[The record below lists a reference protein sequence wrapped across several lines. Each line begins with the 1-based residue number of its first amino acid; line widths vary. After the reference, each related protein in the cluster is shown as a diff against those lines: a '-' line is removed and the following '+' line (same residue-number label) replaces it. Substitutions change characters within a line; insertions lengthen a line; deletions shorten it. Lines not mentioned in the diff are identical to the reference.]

1 MGESERRDAMVSEQ
15 LERRDISDA
24 RVLAAM
30 RRVPRH
36 EFAPE
41 SVRARA
47 YDDGPLL
54 IGSGQTLSQP
64 YMVALMTQLAVAP
77 DARRALDV
85 GGGSGY
91 QAAVLAE
98 LVEEVDSVERLPE
111 LASQARERL
120 ARLGYSRG
128 RVHCA
133 DGYEGWPAG
142 APYDAIIVACAAP
155 SVPDALVAQLAPGGR
170 LVIPLGQ
177 AFPQTL
183 TVLEK
188 DERGRIERRSRGA
201 VLFVPMLPGRPT
213 GLGPV

>member
-1 MGESERRDAMVSEQ
+1 MVSEQ

-41 SVRARA
+41 ELRDRA
-47 YDDGPLL
+47 YNDGPLP

-64 YMVALMTQLAVAP
+64 YMVAMMTQLAVAP

-98 LVEEVDSVERLPE
+98 LVDEVDSVERRPE
-111 LASQARERL
+111 LAERARERL
-120 ARLGYSRG
+120 ARLGYD
-128 RVHCA
+128 RVRVQCA
-133 DGYEGWPAG
+133 DGYDGWPAG
-142 APYDAIIVACAAP
+142 SPYDVIIVACAAP
-155 SVPDALVAQLAPGGR
+155 RVPDALVAQLAPGGR
-170 LVIPLGQ
+170 LVLPLGE
-177 AFPQTL
+177 ASSQTL
-183 TVLEK
+183 TVVEK
-188 DERGRIERRSRGA
+188 DLRGRVERRSHGR
-201 VLFVPMLPGRPT
+201 VVFVPMLSGEAEPA
-213 GLGPV
+213 

>member
-1 MGESERRDAMVSEQ
+1 MDDSGSRDALVAEQ
-15 LERRDISDA
+15 LVARDIRDE

-30 RRVPRH
+30 GRVPRH

-41 SVRARA
+41 NVRARA
-47 YDDGPLL
+47 YDDAALPL
-54 IGSGQTLSQP
+54 GSGQTLSQP
-64 YMVALMTQLAVAP
+64 YVVALMTQLAVGA

-111 LASQARERL
+111 LAERARATL
-120 ARLGYSRG
+120 ARLGYARV

-133 DGYEGWPAG
+133 DGYLGWAEA

-155 SVPDALVAQLAPGGR
+155 RIPDALVDQLAPGGR
-170 LVIPLGQ
+170 LVLPLGES
-177 AFPQTL
+177 FPQTL
-183 TVLEK
+183 TVVEK
-188 DERGRIERRSRGA
+188 DANGEVHQSRHGP
-201 VLFVPMLPGRPT
+201 VLFVPMLPGSPP
-213 GLGPV
+213 LH

>member
-1 MGESERRDAMVSEQ
+1 MVSEQ

-41 SVRARA
+41 DLRDRA
-47 YDDGPLL
+47 YDDGPLP

-64 YMVALMTQLAVAP
+64 YMVAMMTQLAVAP

-91 QAAVLAE
+91 QAAMLAE
-98 LVEEVDSVERLPE
+98 LVDEVDSVERRPE
-111 LASQARERL
+111 LAERARERL
-120 ARLGYSRG
+120 ARLGYDRV

-133 DGYEGWPAG
+133 DGYDGWPAG
-142 APYDAIIVACAAP
+142 SPYDAIIVACAAP
-155 SVPDALVAQLAPGGR
+155 RVPDALVAQLAPGGR
-170 LVIPLGQ
+170 LVLPLGE
-177 AFPQTL
+177 ASSQTL
-183 TVLEK
+183 TVVEK
-188 DERGRIERRSRGA
+188 DFRGRVERRSHGR
-201 VLFVPMLPGRPT
+201 VVFVPMLSGEAEPA
-213 GLGPV
+213 

>member
-1 MGESERRDAMVSEQ
+1 MAESERRDAMVSEQ
-15 LERRDISDA
+15 LERRDITDV

-36 EFAPE
+36 EFAPAH
-41 SVRARA
+41 VRARA
-47 YDDGPLL
+47 YDDGALP

-111 LASQARERL
+111 LAGQARERL
-120 ARLGYSRG
+120 ARLGYGRG

-133 DGYEGWPAG
+133 DGYDGWPAG

-155 SVPDALVAQLAPGGR
+155 SVPGALVAQLAPGGR
-170 LVIPLGQ
+170 LVLPLGE
-177 AFPQTL
+177 ASPQTL
-183 TVLEK
+183 TVVEK
-188 DERGRIERRSRGA
+188 DARGRVERRSRGG
-201 VLFVPMLPGRPT
+201 VLFVPMLPGRADPA
-213 GLGPV
+213 